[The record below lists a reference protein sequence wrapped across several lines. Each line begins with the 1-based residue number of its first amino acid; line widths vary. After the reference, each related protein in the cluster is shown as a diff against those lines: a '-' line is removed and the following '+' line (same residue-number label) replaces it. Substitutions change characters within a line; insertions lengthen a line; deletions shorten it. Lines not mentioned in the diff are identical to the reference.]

1 MLFADGLKK
10 EMEKEES
17 EMKISYIED
26 LGKKLAISLC
36 AAFLCALSMNLLLIP
51 AHVYAAGI
59 NGAAQLVAD
68 VLRDALN
75 VRFPIGLLVL
85 LMNLPIAWLGWCKV
99 GKSFTFFSFVTVILT
114 SFFLTVIPVY
124 PLSRDLLLNSIFG
137 GLISAIGVGI
147 ALKFGIST
155 GGLDI
160 IAIYMTRRNRNA
172 SSGKYF
178 LILNGIII
186 ILAGAIYEWQFALY
200 TLISR
205 FVNSYVIDLIH
216 TKYQKLT
223 VIIVTRRKE
232 ELVAAIRD
240 QFDRGMTVIP
250 CFGGFT
256 GTPRDTIM
264 VVISHYELY
273 QMEQMIKKIDP
284 SAFTNILETNKII
297 GLFHTEEQQRAI
309 QKIKHGQAA
318 NNPSHALSDADFKY
332 FKTLFESKTEQK
344 FSDHTPTPDE

>member
-1 MLFADGLKK
+1 MKQ
-10 EMEKEES
+10 EKEES
-17 EMKISYIED
+17 EMKMNYIGE
-26 LGKKLAISLC
+26 LGKKLFVSLC
-36 AAFLCALSMNLLLIP
+36 AAFLCALSMNLFLIP

-59 NGAAQLVAD
+59 NGAAQLVTD
-68 VLRDALN
+68 VLKDGLN
-75 VRFPIGLLVL
+75 VTFPIGLLVL
-85 LMNLPIAWLGWCKV
+85 LLNLPVAWLGWYKV
-99 GKSFTFFSFVTVILT
+99 GKSFTFFSFVTVVLT
-114 SFFLTVIPVY
+114 SVFLTIIPVY
-124 PLSRDLLLNSIFG
+124 PLSQDILLNSIFG

-223 VIIVTRRKE
+223 VIIVTRNKE
-232 ELVAAIRD
+232 EMAAAIRD

-250 CFGGFT
+250 SYGGFT
-256 GTPRDTIM
+256 GTRRDSIM
-264 VVISHYELY
+264 IVISHYELY
-273 QMEQMIKKIDP
+273 QMEQLIKKVDP
-284 SAFTNILETNKII
+284 LAFTNILETNKII
-297 GLFHTEEQQRAI
+297 GLFHTEEQQNAI
-309 QKIKHGQAA
+309 QKIKHGQSLSK
-318 NNPSHALSDADFKY
+318 NSHALTDADFKY
-332 FKTLFESKTEQK
+332 FKELFQSQTEKK
-344 FSDHTPTPDE
+344 FSDHTPTPNE

>member
-1 MLFADGLKK
+1 
-10 EMEKEES
+10 
-17 EMKISYIED
+17 MKIGYIED
-26 LGKKLAISLC
+26 LGKKMAISLS
-36 AAFLCALSMNLLLIP
+36 AAFLCALSMNLFLIP

-59 NGAAQLVAD
+59 NGAAQLIMN
-68 VLRDALN
+68 VLQDWTGVHL
-75 VRFPIGLLVL
+75 PIGLLVL
-85 LMNLPIAWLGWCKV
+85 LLNLPIAWLGWNKV
-99 GKSFTFFSFVTVILT
+99 GKSFTFFSFITVLLT

-124 PLSRDLLLNSIFG
+124 PLSRDILLNSIFG

-186 ILAGAIYEWQFALY
+186 ILAGAIYQWQFALY

-223 VIIVTRRKE
+223 VIVVTRRKE
-232 ELVAAIRD
+232 DLVTAIRD

-250 CFGGFT
+250 CYGGFT
-256 GTPRDTIM
+256 GTPRDSIM

-273 QMEQMIKKIDP
+273 QMEQLIKKADP

-297 GLFHTEEQQRAI
+297 GLFHTEEQQKEI
-309 QKIKHGQAA
+309 QKLKHGQEV
-318 NNPSHALSDADFKY
+318 NNGTHVLSDSDYKY
-332 FKTLFESKTEQK
+332 FKELLQSRREGKWSE
-344 FSDHTPTPDE
+344 HTPTSDE